1 MPPVAISPDLILRVL
16 ELGLDVATAIFD
28 AVRDGDVDAVKRLH
42 GVMHSADQ
50 LALEDAALV
59 ASQRAKAGL

>member
-1 MPPVAISPDLILRVL
+1 MPTLTPELILRL
-16 ELGLDVATAIFD
+16 LSLGIDLATAIVE

-50 LALEDAALV
+50 LALEDAALI
-59 ASQRAKAGL
+59 AAERKKAGL